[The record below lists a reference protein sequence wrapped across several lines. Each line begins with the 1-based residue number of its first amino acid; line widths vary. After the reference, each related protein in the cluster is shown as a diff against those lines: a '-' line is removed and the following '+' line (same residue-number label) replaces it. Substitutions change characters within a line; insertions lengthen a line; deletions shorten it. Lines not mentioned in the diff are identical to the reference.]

1 MNVRKALSEIPIL
14 KSTALTYEDNNLRY
28 FDLEQSIRPA
38 LERGDITY
46 YLQPK
51 VDLKTGEVTRAEA
64 LVRWIDPEKGMIPI
78 VSFLPSLE
86 ENGLIGRS
94 GSVHL

>member
-1 MNVRKALSEIPIL
+1 MSAKRFPKFPFEVYG
-14 KSTALTYEDNNLRY
+14 LTYEDNNLRY
-28 FDLEQSIRPA
+28 FDLEQNIRPA

-64 LVRWIDPEKGMIPI
+64 SYAG
-78 VSFLPSLE
+78 
-86 ENGLIGRS
+86 
-94 GSVHL
+94 